1 MNFTFFRGFGE
12 FKTFQHIQLYLHTIV
27 IDLFYLHAGICIN
40 KHTHTSIIL
49 QYVSS
54 GNMYHISVCRNY

>member
-12 FKTFQHIQLYLHTIV
+12 FIKYQHIQLYLHTIV

-40 KHTHTSIIL
+40 KHTHIN
-49 QYVSS
+49 Y
-54 GNMYHISVCRNY
+54 ISVCI